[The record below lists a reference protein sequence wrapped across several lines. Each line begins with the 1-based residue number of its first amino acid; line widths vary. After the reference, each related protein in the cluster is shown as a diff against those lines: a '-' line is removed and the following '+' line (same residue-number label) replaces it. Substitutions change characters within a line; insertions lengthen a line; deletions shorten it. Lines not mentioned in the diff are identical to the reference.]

1 MAKESESGNASLDT
15 SAVSSIILCT
25 LAAPRLIT
33 MVNVSQWRRFIDDY
47 AENLEAK
54 ESQRR
59 G

>member
-1 MAKESESGNASLDT
+1 MAKESESGNTSLDA
-15 SAVSSIILCT
+15 SAISSTILCT
-25 LAAPRLIT
+25 LAAPRLII
-33 MVNVSQWRRFIDDY
+33 MVCQWRRFINDY

>member
-1 MAKESESGNASLDT
+1 MAKESESGNTSLDA
-15 SAVSSIILCT
+15 SAISSTILCT
-25 LAAPRLIT
+25 LAAPRLII
-33 MVNVSQWRRFIDDY
+33 MVKVCQWRRFINDY